1 MRIGNGNLRP
11 AFRAMLAMMLL
22 GWTANPVAA
31 NDLYRTRSIVTGQ
44 GEENRLVGFA
54 ACLEDVLIKVSGAI
68 RLAGDS
74 RLLPYKSVARD
85 FVLAYDYRD
94 QKGGRPK
101 NDEQGTRDRSFDLIV
116 EFDEKRIDAVLL
128 ALGVKPWLS
137 RRPVLGVFVEM
148 EQGARKYAVT
158 ADSAQT
164 DLPRAALA
172 AAADKRGMSILLPD
186 IAMLERLGCNCPAPV
201 PYPALAEA
209 LSERGAEVL
218 VLGRLIW
225 SDAELM
231 WRAEWRLEWQ
241 GQSHE
246 WSFAAITFDEAF
258 RRGLGEAAQI
268 VASQP

>member
-1 MRIGNGNLRP
+1 MRIGGGNVLP
-11 AFRAMLAMMLL
+11 VFRAMLAMMLL
-22 GWTANPVAA
+22 CFTANPVAA
-31 NDLYRTRSIVTGQ
+31 NDLYRTRTIVTGQ

-137 RRPVLGVFVEM
+137 HRPVLGVFIEM

-164 DLPRAALA
+164 DLPRAALS

-186 IAMLERLGCNCPAPV
+186 IAMQERLGCNCPAPI
-201 PYPALAEA
+201 PYPVLAA
-209 LSERGAEVL
+209 AMSERGAEVL
-218 VLGRLIW
+218 LMGRLIW
-225 SDAELM
+225 SDEELT
-231 WRAEWRLEWQ
+231 WRAEWQLGWQ
-241 GQSHE
+241 GLPHQ
-246 WSFAAITFDEAF
+246 WSFAAMTFDEAF
-258 RRGLGEAAQI
+258 RRGIGEAAQI
-268 VASQP
+268 VAAQP